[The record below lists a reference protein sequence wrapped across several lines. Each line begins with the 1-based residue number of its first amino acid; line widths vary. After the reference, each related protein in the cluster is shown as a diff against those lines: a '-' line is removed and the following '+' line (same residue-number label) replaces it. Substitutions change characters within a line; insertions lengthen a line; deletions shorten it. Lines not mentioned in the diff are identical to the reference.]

1 MHNSTERSTAAA
13 APAGLFYSSDSTAA
27 HNRRDET
34 KTQGPG
40 PKKPPRAK
48 KPNGCASRIHSSR
61 LHPLDAPTPVHWTH
75 PRATLTPHTHA
86 RQPHARPPHPPTLH
100 PLRTHTAHTV
110 SHTRSLLDGA
120 QTYSSARGS
129 GRACRP
135 CVTRR
140 GRGSWAS
147 SGRHSRRCVRACELL
162 RGGSAARPSRRL
174 RSGPWP
180 LPGAFIHEM
189 WVL

>member
-13 APAGLFYSSDSTAA
+13 ALAGLFYSSDSTAA

-75 PRATLTPHTHA
+75 PPTHGTPTHPLYTHSAHIPRTLSLTRAPFLTA
-86 RQPHARPPHPPTLH
+86 RRPTL
-100 PLRTHTAHTV
+100 LQ
-110 SHTRSLLDGA
+110 GA
-120 QTYSSARGS
+120 
-129 GRACRP
+129 
-135 CVTRR
+135 
-140 GRGSWAS
+140 
-147 SGRHSRRCVRACELL
+147 
-162 RGGSAARPSRRL
+162 AAAPAA
-174 RSGPWP
+174 P
-180 LPGAFIHEM
+180 A
-189 WVL
+189 

>member
-13 APAGLFYSSDSTAA
+13 ALAGLFYSSDSTAA

-75 PRATLTPHTHA
+75 PRATLTPHPCTP
-86 RQPHARPPHPPTLH
+86 R

-110 SHTRSLLDGA
+110 SLTRSLLAGA

-162 RGGSAARPSRRL
+162 RGGSAARPFRRL

-180 LPGAFIHEM
+180 LPGAFTHEM